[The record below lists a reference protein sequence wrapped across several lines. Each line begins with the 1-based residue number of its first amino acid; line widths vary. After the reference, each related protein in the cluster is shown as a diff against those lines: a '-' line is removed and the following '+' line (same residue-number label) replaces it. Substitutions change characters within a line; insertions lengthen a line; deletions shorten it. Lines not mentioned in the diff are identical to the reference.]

1 MISIRY
7 PWHRWWEYSKVSA
20 RSGQFDQ
27 IPNSQNRFSRKSLA
41 AREENLPLDHRRQRV
56 NHTRRCNTVMKTLAF
71 SHPIGSQSN
80 TVVEK
85 ERPSGIPTA
94 VVGVKFPSGLH
105 AVQSFDQGL
114 FIQIFFLSF
123 LHENQTRLWFSFIYN
138 VRCHKSQKLR
148 VFSISLSF
156 HNLMLR

>member
-7 PWHRWWEYSKVSA
+7 PGHRWWEYSKVSA

-105 AVQSFDQGL
+105 AVQSFDQEMRDCRKFCDHFQGVMV
-114 FIQIFFLSF
+114 FCV
-123 LHENQTRLWFSFIYN
+123 LHFTFCKRKQHWRDKPITIHS
-138 VRCHKSQKLR
+138 
-148 VFSISLSF
+148 
-156 HNLMLR
+156 